1 MEDKPN
7 YYAIIPG
14 DVRYDPTLKDK
25 AKLLYGEITALSNKE
40 GWCYASNKYFADLYG
55 VSITTI
61 SLLIKN
67 LIDKGYLESEITYKE
82 GSREI
87 DKRYLKIIKG
97 GYLKNLKGGYLKNL
111 KDNNTSI
118 NNTSINKKEIYKER
132 FKKPTLEEVKQYCLE
147 RKNSVDPKRFIDF
160 YEANNWTDSKG
171 NKVKSW
177 KQKVITWETHTIKQN
192 IKEDI
197 IPEWFNKN
205 FDNEGAEEEIENI
218 LKELEQ

>member
-1 MEDKPN
+1 MNDKPN

-14 DVRYDPTLKDK
+14 DVRYDTELKDK

-40 GWCYASNKYFADLYG
+40 GCCYASNSYFAELYG

-67 LIDKGYLESEITYKE
+67 LIEKGYLESEITYKE
-82 GSREI
+82 GSKEI

-97 GYLKNLKGGYLKNL
+97 GYLKNLKGGYLRKV

-118 NNTSINKKEIYKER
+118 NNTSMNKEIYKER
-132 FKKPTLEEVKQYCLE
+132 FKKPTLEEVKEYCLG
-147 RKNSVDPKRFIDF
+147 RKNNIDPKRFIDF

-177 KQKVITWETHTIKQN
+177 KQKVITWESHQP
-192 IKEDI
+192 KEKEV
-197 IPEWFNKN
+197 PEWFNKQYEL
-205 FDNEGAEEEIENI
+205 DDTSSEEIENI